1 MKCFSFVDGERVNVV
16 HSSCAVRWCFSCMCS
31 PLEVSDKKGT
41 VFSVAAGMRDDLR
54 PAVL

>member
-16 HSSCAVRWCFSCMCS
+16 HSNCAVRWCFSCMCS